1 MLRCYEAMFLLVSSE
16 ASKDWEALEG
26 GVRQILT
33 KNEARI
39 IDCKKW
45 EERKLA
51 YTVGKHKRAT
61 YLLSHFEA
69 PPESIDKIKREV
81 SLAEDIIRLLILRDE
96 KLEKELKKKKQEQ
109 PEIEKEEKLEEVG
122 TPSSPPSG
130 REERGGEEEKS
141 SAGNEQGG
149 DDG

>member
-1 MLRCYEAMFLLVSSE
+1 MRCYEAMFLLVSSE

-45 EERKLA
+45 DERKLA

-61 YLLSHFEA
+61 YLLTHFEA

-130 REERGGEEEKS
+130 REERVGEEEKS